1 MNSSLK
7 TLVLFVSLLCISS
20 FSQANPGGVGPSTQD
35 MQCGGACHGD
45 ADLNATSPFT
55 IQIQQT
61 STAYAGLPMSLNV
74 EVSNLDQMQ
83 IDVLGVF
90 LLTDTTGFE
99 DTPEDD
105 GWAIVSNSQGGD
117 ENYVEAQPTSP
128 SVDIGW
134 VLKPPSE
141 PGTFTFFA
149 SIHHG
154 STDQSGTPYFGI
166 SNEPLTIE
174 VLPVPE
180 NLPRIDPGIVLP
192 SQRNNGEQT
201 TFTLSTLEVDTVLV
215 EWRLQDGETHVF
227 NATNLGE
234 QQWEVTIPATLTP
247 GIVEWRVTLEGN
259 DIVQTSPWLQISSLS
274 DSTDIDNSMLYL
286 QSFALLVFSCGFYL
300 GLTILLPSKPVNQD
314 KQFAP
319 LDETDEYDGGEDA

>member
-45 ADLNATSPFT
+45 ADLNATSPFA
-55 IQIQQT
+55 IRLEQT
-61 STAYAGLPMSLNV
+61 STAYAGLPMSMNV

-105 GWAIVSNSQGGD
+105 GWAIVSNSEGGD
-117 ENYVEAQPTSP
+117 ENYVEAQPKSTSFG
-128 SVDIGW
+128 IGW

-166 SNEPLTIE
+166 SNVPLTIE

-180 NLPRIDPGIVLP
+180 NLPRIDPQSVLP

-201 TFTLSTLEVDTVLV
+201 TFTLSTLEAESVLI
-215 EWRLQDGETHVF
+215 EWRLQDGDTQVF
-227 NATNLGE
+227 NATKTGE
-234 QQWEVTIPATLTP
+234 QQWDVTIPATLTP

-274 DSTDIDNSMLYL
+274 DSVDIDNSMLYL

-300 GLTILLPSKPVNQD
+300 GLTLLLPSTPMKEDKIFVPLNQSEED
-314 KQFAP
+314 N
-319 LDETDEYDGGEDA
+319 GGEDE